1 MGYSMKTKLEAL
13 VAYLAGDKGDD
24 AGQLRAELDDPASEV
39 SQFLADVQAM
49 SRNTFD
55 ERVMRWL
62 GLPPHFPV
70 NGLSAAH
77 QPTAPS
83 VTRAVIRA
91 LPLVLSVAACL
102 FALALWLDC
111 RRHRHQ
117 LEVALEEAHAG
128 LQVAENVVAAVAG
141 PKGLIAADGEGQEA
155 APTQLVS
162 APVSAPGATAPM
174 TEPDPTARRPP
185 DADQQV
191 KSVEPLPTKA
201 SDSKQ
206 ENGKE
211 QKPASET
218 SADRGGGG
226 LPVLLDPARPKPAPT
241 LDYGKPHSKPL
252 KPEPVIVPQ
261 IVGLPYAAAK
271 KRIEAAGLVLK
282 PAQGPENALVKRQA
296 PAAETLVKRG
306 EIVMATL
313 SSETSPTPVLSRVP
327 NLLGVTGA
335 ENAGKILKQAG
346 LDFSAYRIVDGK
358 RILIVPKDYPQLE
371 NLKVIQQL
379 PGQGKLVS
387 GRTCVECI
395 FAARQDVPPP
405 QTTPP
410 NVIGKTNA
418 KSEKK

>member
-1 MGYSMKTKLEAL
+1 
-13 VAYLAGDKGDD
+13 
-24 AGQLRAELDDPASEV
+24 
-39 SQFLADVQAM
+39 
-49 SRNTFD
+49 
-55 ERVMRWL
+55 
-62 GLPPHFPV
+62 
-70 NGLSAAH
+70 
-77 QPTAPS
+77 
-83 VTRAVIRA
+83 
-91 LPLVLSVAACL
+91 
-102 FALALWLDC
+102 
-111 RRHRHQ
+111 
-117 LEVALEEAHAG
+117 
-128 LQVAENVVAAVAG
+128 
-141 PKGLIAADGEGQEA
+141 
-155 APTQLVS
+155 
-162 APVSAPGATAPM
+162 
-174 TEPDPTARRPP
+174 
-185 DADQQV
+185 
-191 KSVEPLPTKA
+191 LPTKA